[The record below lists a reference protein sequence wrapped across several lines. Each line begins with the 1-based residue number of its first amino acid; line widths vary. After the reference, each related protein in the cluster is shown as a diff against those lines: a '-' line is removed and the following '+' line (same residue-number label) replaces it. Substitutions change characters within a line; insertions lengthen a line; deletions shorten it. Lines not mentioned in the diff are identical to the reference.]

1 MTTGP
6 LSQRRTSWV
15 DDERALESSRGP
27 IVPAELVLE
36 QGTRLAGKYRLDR
49 PAGFGGMAQLWVATN
64 ASTGAEVCVKVLV
77 PDANSDESVKR
88 FRREAHAAA
97 RLGHRAI
104 VRVFDLVE
112 LDANGEAAQKG
123 SSVAALAIVMELLS
137 GETLGDALM
146 KRGKIPLEET
156 LDIMIPVLSALAH
169 AHRAGVV
176 HRDVK
181 PDNVFLAKDPDGHVI
196 PKVLDFGISK
206 LQGDKSQLTNDGV
219 MLGTPNFMSPEQARG
234 ASKVDAR
241 TDVFSAA
248 IMMVMMLSGQ
258 NPFDDESFHSVVS
271 AILVREVQRVP
282 RRRTPS
288 GRSSRG
294 RSRRTR
300 RRVTPTRPSS
310 GSRCARRPGVRSSPR
325 AASGCARSTTP
336 SSPCRRSR
344 RGARRTSPLSSQ
356 SPRTRSSRIR
366 TTRPSAFPRGA
377 RCSRSSPPS
386 SPRWSPSR
394 RSSRSA
400 RSGTPR
406 RAW

>member
-1 MTTGP
+1 
-6 LSQRRTSWV
+6 
-15 DDERALESSRGP
+15 
-27 IVPAELVLE
+27 
-36 QGTRLAGKYRLDR
+36 
-49 PAGFGGMAQLWVATN
+49 
-64 ASTGAEVCVKVLV
+64 
-77 PDANSDESVKR
+77 
-88 FRREAHAAA
+88 
-97 RLGHRAI
+97 
-104 VRVFDLVE
+104 
-112 LDANGEAAQKG
+112 
-123 SSVAALAIVMELLS
+123 MELLS

-282 RRRTPS
+282 EAPDAVWEVIARALSKDPAARHADATELGIALRKAAGRQVITESGVGMRPVYDSVLTVPPVTSGGSTDFAPLVAEPS
-288 GRSSRG
+288 EEELADQDDEAVGL
-294 RSRRTR
+294 
-300 RRVTPTRPSS
+300 P
-310 GSRCARRPGVRSSPR
+310 ARRSMLPLVAAVVAAMVAVAAVLAVRALGSAP
-325 AASGCARSTTP
+325 
-336 SSPCRRSR
+336 
-344 RGARRTSPLSSQ
+344 
-356 SPRTRSSRIR
+356 PRTVSAGGGEA
-366 TTRPSAFPRGA
+366 RPSATVELPRTAEAVPPAPSPVAADPPPAGRGSA
-377 RCSRSSPPS
+377 ATPAASPPAS
-386 SPRWSPSR
+386 SAK
-394 RSSRSA
+394 A
-400 RSGTPR
+400 RAAAPAARPAKPAGKPDKGANAGR
-406 RAW
+406 EPAIVRDPGF